1 MHLIIKAALAASTLA
16 AAAAAAGTALAQD
29 IPESSDPIKV
39 VLNDWTGQLFSS
51 NVAGLL
57 LQEMGY
63 TVEYVSAG
71 ALPQHV
77 GLQNGNL
84 HVQTEVWSNN
94 VGDIFPDAVA
104 SGEVVNL
111 GSLGLDLKEGWV
123 YPPYMAEVCP
133 GLPNYLALY
142 ECAQAFAAADTF
154 PNGRLITYPADW
166 GTRSKDLVAAI
177 DMPFAPIAGGSE
189 GAMIAELS
197 SAIDARQP
205 ILMMMY
211 QPHWIF
217 TKYDLEFVE
226 WNPIEGECVEE
237 TQVKDTACGFQQ
249 ATADK
254 VVWGGFEGKWPAA
267 FQMLSAMELTNE
279 DENAA
284 ILAVDAEG
292 ARVEDIAVEWFA
304 NNEERWRPWVQ
315 QAAQ

>member
-1 MHLIIKAALAASTLA
+1 MHLIIKAALAASTL
-16 AAAAAAGTALAQD
+16 AAAAGTALAQD

>member
-1 MHLIIKAALAASTLA
+1 MFSTLKAALVASTLVA
-16 AAAAAAGTALAQD
+16 SAGVALAQE
-29 IPESSDPIKV
+29 IPESNDPIKV

-57 LQEMGY
+57 LQKMGY

-77 GLQNGNL
+77 GLQKGNL

-94 VGDIFPDAVA
+94 VGDIFPNAVA
-104 SGEVVNL
+104 SGEIVNL

-123 YPPYMAEVCP
+123 YPPYMAEVCT

-142 ECAQAFAAADTF
+142 DCAQAFAAADTF

-177 DMPFAPIAGGSE
+177 DVPFAPIAGGSE

-226 WNPIEGECVEE
+226 WNQIEGECVEE
-237 TQVKDTACGFQQ
+237 TQDKDTACGFQQ

-254 VVWGGFEGKWPAA
+254 VVWGGFEAKWPAA
-267 FQMLSAMELTNE
+267 FQALSAMELTNE

-292 ARVEDIAVEWFA
+292 LKVEDVAAEWFA
-304 NNEERWRPWVQ
+304 NNEDRWRPWIELPMQ
-315 QAAQ
+315 

>member
-1 MHLIIKAALAASTLA
+1 MFSTLKAALVASTLVA
-16 AAAAAAGTALAQD
+16 SAGVALAQE
-29 IPESSDPIKV
+29 IPESNDPIKV

-77 GLQNGNL
+77 GLQKGNL

-94 VGDIFPDAVA
+94 VGDIFPNAVA
-104 SGEVVNL
+104 SGEIVNL
-111 GSLGLDLKEGWV
+111 GSLGLDLKEGWI

-142 ECAQAFAAADTF
+142 DCAQAFAAADTF

-177 DMPFAPIAGGSE
+177 DVPFAPIAGGSE

-226 WNPIEGECVEE
+226 WNEIEGECVEE
-237 TQVKDTACGFQQ
+237 TQDRDTACGFQQ

-254 VVWGGFEGKWPAA
+254 VVWGGFEEKWPAA
-267 FQMLSAMELTNE
+267 FQALSAMELTNE

-292 ARVEDIAVEWFA
+292 LKVEDVAAKWFA
-304 NNEERWRPWVQ
+304 NNKDRWWPWIEQ
-315 QAAQ
+315 TMQ

>member
-1 MHLIIKAALAASTLA
+1 MAASTL
-16 AAAAAAGTALAQD
+16 AAAAAGTALAQD

>member
-1 MHLIIKAALAASTLA
+1 MHLIIKAALAASTL
-16 AAAAAAGTALAQD
+16 AAAAGTALAQD

-304 NNEERWRPWVQ
+304 NNEQRWRPWVQ